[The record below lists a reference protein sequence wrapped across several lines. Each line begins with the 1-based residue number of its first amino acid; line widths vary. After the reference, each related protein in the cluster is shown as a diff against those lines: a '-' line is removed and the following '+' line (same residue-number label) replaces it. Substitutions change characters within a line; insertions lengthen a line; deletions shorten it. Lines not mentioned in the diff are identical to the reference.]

1 MCSYNNRLTI
11 MAKIKIRKI
20 DDKEDYEKSGFK
32 SMMNEVEKTKN
43 KALES
48 VPQIPKE
55 QVPSGEETTKE
66 LLDGSTENKKEAKK
80 YVEN

>member
-1 MCSYNNRLTI
+1 MANR
-11 MAKIKIRKI
+11 KIRKI
-20 DDKEDYEKSGFK
+20 DDQEDYEKSGFK
-32 SMMNEVEKTKN
+32 SIMKDVENTKN

-66 LLDGSTENKKEAKK
+66 LLEGSTENKKKVKK
-80 YVEN
+80 YVEK

>member
-1 MCSYNNRLTI
+1 MVNR
-11 MAKIKIRKI
+11 KIRKI
-20 DDKEDYEKSGFK
+20 DDQEDYEKSGFK
-32 SMMNEVEKTKN
+32 SIMKDVENTKN

-66 LLDGSTENKKEAKK
+66 LLEGSTENKKKVKK
-80 YVEN
+80 YVEK

>member
-1 MCSYNNRLTI
+1 MTNR
-11 MAKIKIRKI
+11 KIRKI
-20 DDKEDYEKSGFK
+20 DDQEDYAKSGFN
-32 SMMNEVEKTKN
+32 SMMKDVEKTKN

-66 LLDGSTENKKEAKK
+66 LLEGSTENRKKVKK
-80 YVEN
+80 YVEK

>member
-1 MCSYNNRLTI
+1 MANR
-11 MAKIKIRKI
+11 KIRKI
-20 DDKEDYEKSGFK
+20 DDQEGYEKSGFK
-32 SMMNEVEKTKN
+32 SMMKDVEKTKD

-66 LLDGSTENKKEAKK
+66 LLEGSTENKKKVKK
-80 YVEN
+80 YVEK

>member
-1 MCSYNNRLTI
+1 MANR
-11 MAKIKIRKI
+11 KIRKI
-20 DDKEDYEKSGFK
+20 DDQEDYAKSGFK
-32 SMMNEVEKTKN
+32 SMMKDVEKTKN

-66 LLDGSTENKKEAKK
+66 LLEGSTENKKKVKK
-80 YVEN
+80 YVEK

>member
-1 MCSYNNRLTI
+1 MANR
-11 MAKIKIRKI
+11 KIRKI
-20 DDKEDYEKSGFK
+20 DDQEDYEKSGFK
-32 SMMNEVEKTKN
+32 SMMKDVEKTKN

-66 LLDGSTENKKEAKK
+66 LLEGSTENKKKAKK
-80 YVEN
+80 YVEK